1 MLGHLPALA
10 PRPSSLSSLWTYFL
24 TWSSKF
30 PAVKAGWHQSRAT
43 AGGTQQKWAFH
54 GLLRAVTSISFRLR
68 ADLPETVPRASFL
81 SVKWMVLSNSC
92 YPGWESEQDL
102 AHGPAT
108 KFLPRGCV
116 QVVCI
121 WITLLHT
128 FQEKQVC
135 RLLCGVPAKFHPEI
149 LTGNAKCL
157 PLSRKIPVASYN
169 SPASCLGPP
178 CKKRSSL
185 QGAATLHISD
195 LIVGLKSNQ
204 VFSILQYHQHLKASQ

>member
-1 MLGHLPALA
+1 MSILCLSGHI
-10 PRPSSLSSLWTYFL
+10 FL

-30 PAVKAGWHQSRAT
+30 PAVKAGWHQSRVT
-43 AGGTQQKWAFH
+43 AGGTQQKRAFH
-54 GLLRAVTSISFRLR
+54 GLLRAVTSIPFRLR
-68 ADLPETVPRASFL
+68 ADLPESVPKASFL

-102 AHGPAT
+102 AHSPAT

-149 LTGNAKCL
+149 SEICQISAFEQED
-157 PLSRKIPVASYN
+157 SR
-169 SPASCLGPP
+169 
-178 CKKRSSL
+178 R
-185 QGAATLHISD
+185 
-195 LIVGLKSNQ
+195 
-204 VFSILQYHQHLKASQ
+204 ILQQPYLVSGTTLQKEEQPPGSSYAVHF